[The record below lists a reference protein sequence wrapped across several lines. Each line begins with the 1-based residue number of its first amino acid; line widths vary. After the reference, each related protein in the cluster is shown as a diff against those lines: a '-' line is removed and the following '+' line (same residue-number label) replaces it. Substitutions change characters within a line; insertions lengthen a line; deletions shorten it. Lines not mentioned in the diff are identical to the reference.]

1 MLACPPL
8 AGRLNRMFLFGKD
21 LLIPHHS
28 FPFVA
33 CPPEIAFELYGNT
46 IWATPIF
53 MRLGKELI
61 VQASLLMEHEHSVKG
76 HVVFEA
82 SACTSQYSCIFL
94 RVSLVSLWGFPPIA
108 LACSSIERTDA
119 FVLL

>member
-1 MLACPPL
+1 M
-8 AGRLNRMFLFGKD
+8 
-21 LLIPHHS
+21 
-28 FPFVA
+28 
-33 CPPEIAFELYGNT
+33 PPEIAFELYGNT

-76 HVVFEA
+76 HIVFEA
-82 SACTSQYSCIFL
+82 SACTSQNCCIFL
-94 RVSLVSLWGFPPIA
+94 PCVTLVCLVSLWGFPPIA
-108 LACSSIERTDA
+108 LACSSIERTDT